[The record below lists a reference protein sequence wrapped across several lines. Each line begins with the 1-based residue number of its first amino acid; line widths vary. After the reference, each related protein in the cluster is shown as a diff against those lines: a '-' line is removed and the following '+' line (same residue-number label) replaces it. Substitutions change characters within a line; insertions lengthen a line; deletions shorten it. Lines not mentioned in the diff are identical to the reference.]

1 MGKQF
6 EVNVKGQATTFE
18 SKFETLNDAI
28 DALKESGNAS
38 EFARDL
44 IEKQERFGL
53 SDKQAA
59 WVHKLAMD
67 GNDRPAPLEL
77 GLTNIA
83 KMLAVMP
90 GKGRRKQEVAQ
101 GIEVSLN
108 GPKSK
113 NPGHVSVTDGGPYK
127 DNTYFGRIDDN
138 GTVFP
143 GRDWNDEVTQAL
155 VAFNNQGQEESNDDI
170 DDTDLPF

>member
-1 MGKQF
+1 MGTQHTVK
-6 EVNVKGQATTFE
+6 VKGVEQSFD
-18 SKFETLNDAI
+18 SPFDTLDDAVE
-28 DALKESGNAS
+28 ALKSGGNNS
-38 EFARDL
+38 QFARDL

-53 SDKQAA
+53 SDAQAA

-67 GNDRPAPLEL
+67 NNDRPAPLEL

-170 DDTDLPF
+170 DDTSLPF